1 MEKAE
6 IKDRIRE
13 AMELR
18 ELTQSELSEKAKI
31 DKGQLSSY
39 LSGKYKPRQ
48 RNIEALAKTLNVDE
62 AWLMGFDS
70 PMEPQSA
77 NVSNEN
83 RFNSDDERT
92 LILSYRK
99 LNDKNKKKWYSYTSF
114 DTVSIERF
122 MQNQLDGNLALR
134 GIFEPGYANLGTAW
148 SGHYVNLDYMTQMGG
163 VALLDYA
170 YRFSN
175 EPEKYINYGY
185 NSLLASWAL
194 MNTGTQQTGF
204 GYWYQGKENDGAVG
218 WAFSPYQNSRTY
230 MGI

>member
-92 LILSYRK
+92 LILSYRTH
-99 LNDKNKKKWYSYTSF
+99 SES
-114 DTVSIERF
+114 S
-122 MQNQLDGNLALR
+122 
-134 GIFEPGYANLGTAW
+134 
-148 SGHYVNLDYMTQMGG
+148 S
-163 VALLDYA
+163 
-170 YRFSN
+170 
-175 EPEKYINYGY
+175 
-185 NSLLASWAL
+185 
-194 MNTGTQQTGF
+194 
-204 GYWYQGKENDGAVG
+204 
-218 WAFSPYQNSRTY
+218 
-230 MGI
+230 